1 MVDNSLPAMVPR
13 PSTELQNLG
22 RTDQPQ
28 NQSAVQDVEVNVLKS
43 IADNQNGA
51 ANFEQYL
58 NSSQTITV
66 LASQKEQSTVFD
78 PVQEISSNSVLQ
90 GYGALGESQP
100 T

>member
-13 PSTELQNLG
+13 PSTELQNLS

-28 NQSAVQDVEVNVLKS
+28 NQSAVQDVEVNIVKS
-43 IADNQNGA
+43 IADNQNST

-58 NSSQTITV
+58 NSSQTISV
-66 LASQKEQSTVFD
+66 LANQKDQNPIFD
-78 PVQEISSNSVLQ
+78 PVQDITSNSVLQ
-90 GYGALGESQP
+90 GYGALGESKP

>member
-28 NQSAVQDVEVNVLKS
+28 NQSGVQDVVVNVNKS
-43 IADNQNGA
+43 VNDRQNDA
-51 ANFEQYL
+51 SNFQQYL

-66 LASQKEQSTVFD
+66 LANQKNQSTVFD
-78 PVQEISSNSVLQ
+78 PVQDITTNSVLQ

>member
-1 MVDNSLPAMVPR
+1 MVDNSLPVSVPR

-28 NQSAVQDVEVNVLKS
+28 NQSGVQDVVVNVQKS
-43 IADNQNGA
+43 VVDNQNAA

-66 LASQKEQSTVFD
+66 LASQKEQNPIFD
-78 PVQEISSNSVLQ
+78 PVQDITNNSVLQ

>member
-1 MVDNSLPAMVPR
+1 MVDNSLPVSVPR

-28 NQSAVQDVEVNVLKS
+28 NQSGVQDVEVNVRRGV
-43 IADNQNGA
+43 DNRQNDA
-51 ANFEQYL
+51 TNFEQYL

-66 LASQKEQSTVFD
+66 LTNQKNDKPIFD
-78 PVQEISSNSVLQ
+78 PVQDITNNSVLQ
-90 GYGALGESQP
+90 GYGNPGESQP

>member
-1 MVDNSLPAMVPR
+1 MVDNSLPVSVPR

-28 NQSAVQDVEVNVLKS
+28 NQSGVQDVEVNVQKS
-43 IADNQNGA
+43 VVDNQNAA

-58 NSSQTITV
+58 NASQTITV
-66 LASQKEQSTVFD
+66 LASQKEQNPIFD
-78 PVQEISSNSVLQ
+78 PVQDITNNSVLQ

>member
-1 MVDNSLPAMVPR
+1 
-13 PSTELQNLG
+13 LQNLG

-28 NQSAVQDVEVNVLKS
+28 NQAGVRDVEVNVVKS
-43 IADNQNGA
+43 VADAQRNTD
-51 ANFEQYL
+51 NFEQYL

-66 LASQKEQSTVFD
+66 LASQKDQSTIFD
-78 PVQEISSNSVLQ
+78 PVEEISANSVLQ